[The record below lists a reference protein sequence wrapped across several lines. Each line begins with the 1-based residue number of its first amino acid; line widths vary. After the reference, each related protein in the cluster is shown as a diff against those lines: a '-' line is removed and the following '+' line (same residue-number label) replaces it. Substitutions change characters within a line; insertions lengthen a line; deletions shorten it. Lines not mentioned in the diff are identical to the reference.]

1 MITRIQSV
9 LPTAPV
15 PASNDVTIHIVHYD
29 AHDIVSYWCGY
40 TNGHDGQ
47 GWTADESEA
56 LTFATYAAASA
67 ERKVAKR
74 WHPKMRITLR
84 GNWMVRS

>member
-1 MITRIQSV
+1 MITRLQSV
-9 LPTAPV
+9 LAATPTP
-15 PASNDVTIHIVHYD
+15 SIDSTIRIVHYD
-29 AHDIVSYWCGY
+29 AQDDVVFWCGY

-56 LTFATYAAASA
+56 LKFTTFSAANA

-74 WHPKMRITLR
+74 WHPKLSITLR
-84 GNWMVRS
+84 GEWMVAS